1 MTRNQQMSSYPT
13 YLEALAP
20 VRLPGLEGSLRL
32 RADFTKSGKILCL
45 DRLTVPLT
53 TGSITASQTTRERD
67 FYA

>member
-1 MTRNQQMSSYPT
+1 MTRNQQMSSYPA
-13 YLEALAP
+13 YLEAFALL
-20 VRLPGLEGSLRL
+20 RLPGLEGSLRR